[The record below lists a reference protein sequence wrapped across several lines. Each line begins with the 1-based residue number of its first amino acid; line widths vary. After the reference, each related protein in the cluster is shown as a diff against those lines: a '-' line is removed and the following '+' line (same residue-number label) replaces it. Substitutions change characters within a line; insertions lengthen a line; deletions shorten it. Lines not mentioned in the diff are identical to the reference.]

1 MKTNLSFNQIN
12 ISMKKNRVKYCNGSM
27 QTDRF
32 YLLLCLLIV
41 ALQATAQQ
49 TIPLYPDSIPNST
62 GYKMKEIPVE
72 WNGKVTGY
80 RNVSQPSLSVYLP
93 AAGTATGSA
102 VVICPGGGYWFE
114 NAVPEGQTIAETF
127 IKHGVT
133 AFVLKYRLPS
143 DSIMKDK
150 SIGPLQDAQQ
160 AIKLVRKRAKEWNLD
175 PNKIGIMGFSAGG
188 HLASTAATHF
198 NTAYIPNKEGISLR
212 PDFAILIYPVISFTE
227 GLMHKGS
234 RDFLIGEHP
243 TEEQTKLFSNEQQIT
258 KETPPTWL
266 THAGDDTVVPV
277 GNSIQFYEALVK
289 NNVPAEMH
297 LYPKGGHG
305 FVLGQPTEEWMQ
317 PLFLWMRKNGWMK

>member
-1 MKTNLSFNQIN
+1 MKIKFSFEQIKTL
-12 ISMKKNRVKYCNGSM
+12 MKSNNVKRIDPCIKLN
-27 QTDRF
+27 RF
-32 YLLLCLLIV
+32 YLVLWLLIMSLLV
-41 ALQATAQQ
+41 KAQKA
-49 TIPLYPDSIPNST
+49 IPLYPDSIPNST
-62 GYKMKEIPVE
+62 GYKMVELPVE
-72 WNGKVTGY
+72 WNGKISGY
-80 RNVSQPSLSVYLP
+80 RNVSQPSLAVYLP
-93 AAGTATGSA
+93 AAGTSSGSA
-102 VVICPGGGYWFE
+102 VIICPGGGYWFE

-127 IKHGVT
+127 IKHGIT

-160 AIKLVRKRAKEWNLD
+160 AIKLVRQKAKEWNLD
-175 PNKIGIMGFSAGG
+175 ANKIGIMGFSAGG

-198 NTAYIPNKEGISLR
+198 NTAYIPNKEGTSLR
-212 PDFAILIYPVISFTE
+212 PDFAILIYPVISFNE

-234 RDFLIGEHP
+234 RDFLIGNNP
-243 TEEQTKLFSNEQQIT
+243 TEEQTRLFSNEQQVT

-266 THAGDDTVVPV
+266 THAGDDTLVPV

-305 FVLGQPTEEWMQ
+305 FVLFQPREEWMQ
-317 PLFLWMRKNGWMK
+317 PLFLWMRKSGWMR